1 MILIGSGLFDR
12 VSSSYANL
20 QCVYNNNNVFTIIF
34 IGLLGSIIG
43 LLGRTVWNIIIITLF
58 LFFGF
63 KVSLVLVSTLISNN
77 LFNIPLLISVPDAE

>member
-12 VSSSYANL
+12 FSSSYANL

-77 LFNIPLLISVPDAE
+77 LFNIPLLISVADAE

>member
-12 VSSSYANL
+12 FSSSYANL

-77 LFNIPLLISVPDAE
+77 VFNIPLLISVPDAE

>member
-12 VSSSYANL
+12 FSSSYANL

>member
-1 MILIGSGLFDR
+1 VLSDQSGTR
-12 VSSSYANL
+12 IHTK
-20 QCVYNNNNVFTIIF
+20 CIIIIF

-43 LLGRTVWNIIIITLF
+43 LLGRTVWNIIIIIIIIITLF

-77 LFNIPLLISVPDAE
+77 VFNIPLLISVPDAE